1 MKSGGGEVGKTS
13 RFPSRKRNEIGGGG
27 EVGKTSRF
35 PRFLLGFPHVPPP
48 SISFC
53 ILQSCNCC
61 CFWDGGKKR
70 NEIGGGGR

>member
-13 RFPSRKRNEIGGGG
+13 RFP
-27 EVGKTSRF
+27 
-35 PRFLLGFPHVPPP
+35 RFLPDFPHVPPP

-61 CFWDGGKKR
+61 RGETINSEKNTQKQGKYKK
-70 NEIGGGGR
+70 EIENQGGGGGYVRLSE